1 MEDKRLIQAMHL
13 LNEKEREVM
22 YQRVFEERDFKEIG
36 ELNQM
41 TEDQC
46 KWMYYGCNPKNQKKD
61 GRRKVMEFRE
71 LLYRARLGDQ
81 ESIMEIFEMYR
92 PLLVRNALVDGFF
105 DEDLYQELI
114 VEFLRC
120 IRFFRDVE

>member
-1 MEDKRLIQAMHL
+1 
-13 LNEKEREVM
+13 
-22 YQRVFEERDFKEIG
+22 
-36 ELNQM
+36 
-41 TEDQC
+41 
-46 KWMYYGCNPKNQKKD
+46 
-61 GRRKVMEFRE
+61 MEFRE
-71 LLYRARLGDQ
+71 LLYRARMGDQ

-120 IRFFRDVE
+120 IRFFRDVTGMNEETIRMLDGQTISISKAGVKEFKSILLRFWEKQI

>member
-1 MEDKRLIQAMHL
+1 
-13 LNEKEREVM
+13 
-22 YQRVFEERDFKEIG
+22 
-36 ELNQM
+36 
-41 TEDQC
+41 
-46 KWMYYGCNPKNQKKD
+46 
-61 GRRKVMEFRE
+61 MEFRE

-81 ESIMEIFEMYR
+81 ESIMEI
-92 PLLVRNALVDGFF
+92 LVRNALVDGFF

>member
-1 MEDKRLIQAMHL
+1 MKRAVAL
-13 LNEKEREVM
+13 
-22 YQRVFEERDFKEIG
+22 
-36 ELNQM
+36 
-41 TEDQC
+41 
-46 KWMYYGCNPKNQKKD
+46 
-61 GRRKVMEFRE
+61 RRKVMEFRE

>member
-1 MEDKRLIQAMHL
+1 
-13 LNEKEREVM
+13 
-22 YQRVFEERDFKEIG
+22 
-36 ELNQM
+36 
-41 TEDQC
+41 
-46 KWMYYGCNPKNQKKD
+46 
-61 GRRKVMEFRE
+61 MEFRE

-114 VEFLRC
+114 VE
-120 IRFFRDVE
+120 

>member
-1 MEDKRLIQAMHL
+1 
-13 LNEKEREVM
+13 
-22 YQRVFEERDFKEIG
+22 
-36 ELNQM
+36 
-41 TEDQC
+41 
-46 KWMYYGCNPKNQKKD
+46 
-61 GRRKVMEFRE
+61 MEFRE
-71 LLYRARLGDQ
+71 LLYRARLGDP
-81 ESIMEIFEMYR
+81 EAILEIFEMYR

>member
-1 MEDKRLIQAMHL
+1 MDVL
-13 LNEKEREVM
+13 
-22 YQRVFEERDFKEIG
+22 
-36 ELNQM
+36 
-41 TEDQC
+41 
-46 KWMYYGCNPKNQKKD
+46 WCNPKNQKKD

-71 LLYRARLGDQ
+71 LLYRARMGDQ

>member
-1 MEDKRLIQAMHL
+1 MEEHL
-13 LNEKEREVM
+13 ERKKREVM

-41 TEDQC
+41 TKDQC
-46 KWMYYGCNPKNQKKD
+46 KWMYYGAIRKI
-61 GRRKVMEFRE
+61 RRKMGEKSNGIQGAFIPG
-71 LLYRARLGDQ
+71 RLGDQ

-114 VEFLRC
+114 VEILRC
-120 IRFFRDVE
+120 IRFFWDIE

>member
-1 MEDKRLIQAMHL
+1 MDVL
-13 LNEKEREVM
+13 
-22 YQRVFEERDFKEIG
+22 
-36 ELNQM
+36 
-41 TEDQC
+41 
-46 KWMYYGCNPKNQKKD
+46 WCNPKNQKKD
-61 GRRKVMEFRE
+61 GRRKVIEFRE

>member
-1 MEDKRLIQAMHL
+1 MDVL
-13 LNEKEREVM
+13 
-22 YQRVFEERDFKEIG
+22 
-36 ELNQM
+36 
-41 TEDQC
+41 
-46 KWMYYGCNPKNQKKD
+46 WCNPKNQKKD
-61 GRRKVMEFRE
+61 GKRKVMEFRE

>member
-1 MEDKRLIQAMHL
+1 MDVL
-13 LNEKEREVM
+13 
-22 YQRVFEERDFKEIG
+22 
-36 ELNQM
+36 
-41 TEDQC
+41 
-46 KWMYYGCNPKNQKKD
+46 WCNPENQKKD

-92 PLLVRNALVDGFF
+92 PLLVRNSLVEGCF

>member
-1 MEDKRLIQAMHL
+1 M
-13 LNEKEREVM
+13 
-22 YQRVFEERDFKEIG
+22 
-36 ELNQM
+36 QM
-41 TEDQC
+41 DVL
-46 KWMYYGCNPKNQKKD
+46 WCNPKNQKKD

>member
-1 MEDKRLIQAMHL
+1 
-13 LNEKEREVM
+13 
-22 YQRVFEERDFKEIG
+22 
-36 ELNQM
+36 
-41 TEDQC
+41 
-46 KWMYYGCNPKNQKKD
+46 
-61 GRRKVMEFRE
+61 MEFRE

-120 IRFFRDVE
+120 NRFFRDVE

>member
-1 MEDKRLIQAMHL
+1 M
-13 LNEKEREVM
+13 
-22 YQRVFEERDFKEIG
+22 
-36 ELNQM
+36 QM
-41 TEDQC
+41 DVL
-46 KWMYYGCNPKNQKKD
+46 WCNPKNKKKD
-61 GRRKVMEFRE
+61 GRRKVIEFRE
-71 LLYRARLGDQ
+71 LLYRARMGDQ

>member
-1 MEDKRLIQAMHL
+1 M
-13 LNEKEREVM
+13 
-22 YQRVFEERDFKEIG
+22 
-36 ELNQM
+36 QM
-41 TEDQC
+41 DVL
-46 KWMYYGCNPKNQKKD
+46 WCNPKKD